1 MRKWRYSSINR
12 KKLVHTSFWLDPWTK
27 NCIKTS
33 ALSGN
38 VSQGLFLNAIVL
50 DYWLKKQP
58 PEMKDDPRHISCR
71 SFVDS
76 ILHRIP

>member
-1 MRKWRYSSINR
+1 MKKWRYSSITR
-12 KKLVHTSFWLDPWTK
+12 KKLMHTSFWLDPWTK

-58 PEMKDDPRHISCR
+58 PEVLENPKCKSARA
-71 SFVDS
+71 FADS
-76 ILHRIP
+76 ILQRIQ